1 MDSSDFSPGQQL
13 ASQLWLD
20 CGAMAETLE
29 EADFQRGATFTEQAL
44 VLRRR
49 AREAGFWRHSA
60 AGREG
65 RTRAQ

>member
-1 MDSSDFSPGQQL
+1 
-13 ASQLWLD
+13 
-20 CGAMAETLE
+20 MAETLE
-29 EADFQRGATFTEQAL
+29 EADFQRGVTFTEQAL

-65 RTRAQ
+65 RTPAQ